1 MGSSSEFALIDF
13 VVIGIGRLFN
23 GFGTLSA
30 QLGAGSTVN

>member
-1 MGSSSEFALIDF
+1 MGSSPEFALIDF
-13 VVIGIGRLFN
+13 VVLGVGRLFS